1 MEYPTML
8 AKKFEDQVK
17 KTPDKIA
24 VKTETG
30 KYTYRELNRYA
41 NRIARQIL
49 KVSAAAASETVGLL
63 FEHGVHMI
71 AAILGALKA
80 GKVYVP
86 MSVDYPANRLSYMLS
101 DSESSLLITDKSYA
115 SFARDLT
122 GPINIPVL
130 DLHPAPPGETGGDD
144 ENPGQEIPGE
154 SIAYILYTS
163 GSTGRPKGVVQ
174 THQNAD
180 YYNMN
185 WVRVFSI
192 TASDRMTLFSSF
204 CHDGSVQDMY
214 SALHS
219 GATLYPLNM
228 KHREST
234 IDLSGFL
241 NREAIT
247 IWHSVPSLFTYFANT
262 LEGNENFP
270 ALRFILL
277 GGEPV
282 RQHEVELFK
291 KYFPHS
297 TLANVYGQTESSVN
311 SIGLITG
318 DQRYKKPI
326 IGTPLEETGIFVVDD
341 EGSPVDTLEAGEIVV
356 ACKHLSPGYWKN
368 PEAVEKVFGEDETLG
383 RLYWTG
389 DLGCLLADGNIE
401 FLGRKDLQV
410 KIRGF
415 RVEPGE
421 IETQLLKHNK
431 IKEAVVTIL
440 EDEKNDK
447 YLSAYIVTADT
458 GEKIAVAE
466 LRNFLAEEL
475 PDYMVP
481 TFFVFLDQM
490 PLTPNGKIDRKALPK
505 SVEQEKDE
513 NYTAPRDEVEEKL
526 AALWA
531 EVLGIEPEK
540 IGIDTDFFQ
549 LGGHSLKAV
558 ILASKIQREFNVGI
572 LLGDIL
578 KAPFIRAM
586 AQIAR
591 ESDKKSFIELENSET
606 KEFYPLSFS
615 QHRLFILHQL
625 NPRSPAY
632 NMPMRVELRL
642 NPGTPQWVVEK
653 AIRILVERHES
664 LRTGFKTAEP
674 GPVQYVA
681 DTVDLPFRFVDISTL
696 EKEAKQEKQAKIYHH
711 LADTPFDLEKLPLFR
726 SILVKLE
733 PGVYEFMFNIH
744 HIISDGWS
752 LEILKKEFFQLVENR
767 KIGNPVKL
775 TPLKFQYR
783 DFCLWHRKQLAGS
796 PAAQFWKQKL
806 AGGIPRVQLPA
817 DFTEGIESLV
827 GAGYRCMIGK
837 ELKTR
842 LLKLA
847 ETYRTSLF
855 TVMFS
860 LYIILLS
867 RISGQK
873 DIGCSVIAAGREHL
887 SLQDIVG
894 LFVNSILFKTHVD
907 ENELFDTFIQR
918 IRDDLM
924 EIFQYQAY
932 PMEPV
937 FEELQMRYPDIPI
950 SFNMLNM
957 QDTTRAQQLDMEAF
971 ELYQVDGVRDIK
983 FDLEPYL
990 SEFENGIAMYWVYR
1004 RALFEPATIEF
1015 IINRYIKLLD
1025 FFAQNPGRS
1034 LKEYLKE
1041 EDEKQTAR
1049 RFRKRVKN

>member
-24 VKTETG
+24 VKTETE
-30 KYTYRELNRYA
+30 KYTYQELNRYA
-41 NRIARQIL
+41 NRIARHI
-49 KVSAAAASETVGLL
+49 SGAAVGGTVGLL
-63 FEHGVHMI
+63 FQHGVHMI

-130 DLHPAPPGETGGDD
+130 DLHPAPPGETGDED

-228 KHREST
+228 KQREST
-234 IDLSGFL
+234 SDLSEFL

-311 SIGLITG
+311 SICLITG

-356 ACKHLSPGYWKN
+356 ACKYLSPGYWKN
-368 PEAVEKVFGEDETLG
+368 PEAVEKVFGEDEALG

-431 IKEAVVTIL
+431 IKEAVVTLL

-458 GEKIAVAE
+458 GEKIEVSE
-466 LRNFLAEEL
+466 LRNFLSQEL

-481 TFFVFLDQM
+481 GFFVFLEQM

-531 EVLGIEPEK
+531 EVLGIEREK

-558 ILASKIQREFNVGI
+558 ILASKIQKEFNVGI

-591 ESDKKSFIELENSET
+591 ESDKTGFIELENSET

-615 QHRLFILHQL
+615 QHRLFILHQF

-642 NPGTPQWVVEK
+642 NPETAESMVEK
-653 AIRILVERHES
+653 VIRILVERHES
-664 LRTGFKTAEP
+664 LRTGFKTTEHE
-674 GPVQYVA
+674 PVQYVVDA
-681 DTVDLPFRFVDISTL
+681 VDLPFRFVDISSS
-696 EKEAKQEKQAKIYHH
+696 EKKEKQEK
-711 LADTPFDLEKLPLFR
+711 
-726 SILVKLE
+726 
-733 PGVYEFMFNIH
+733 
-744 HIISDGWS
+744 
-752 LEILKKEFFQLVENR
+752 
-767 KIGNPVKL
+767 
-775 TPLKFQYR
+775 
-783 DFCLWHRKQLAGS
+783 
-796 PAAQFWKQKL
+796 
-806 AGGIPRVQLPA
+806 
-817 DFTEGIESLV
+817 
-827 GAGYRCMIGK
+827 
-837 ELKTR
+837 
-842 LLKLA
+842 
-847 ETYRTSLF
+847 
-855 TVMFS
+855 
-860 LYIILLS
+860 
-867 RISGQK
+867 
-873 DIGCSVIAAGREHL
+873 
-887 SLQDIVG
+887 
-894 LFVNSILFKTHVD
+894 
-907 ENELFDTFIQR
+907 
-918 IRDDLM
+918 
-924 EIFQYQAY
+924 
-932 PMEPV
+932 
-937 FEELQMRYPDIPI
+937 
-950 SFNMLNM
+950 
-957 QDTTRAQQLDMEAF
+957 
-971 ELYQVDGVRDIK
+971 
-983 FDLEPYL
+983 
-990 SEFENGIAMYWVYR
+990 
-1004 RALFEPATIEF
+1004 
-1015 IINRYIKLLD
+1015 
-1025 FFAQNPGRS
+1025 
-1034 LKEYLKE
+1034 
-1041 EDEKQTAR
+1041 
-1049 RFRKRVKN
+1049 